1 MNLTKHLQC
10 TKLYSISL
18 LSFLTKKK
26 DTSESTKLCERQDV
40 AYVYIYVYSLSTL
53 EPSNTE
59 YYSITG
65 HPNFILHNSSFE
77 RVEQFKYFGKT
88 LMNQN
93 SILEE
98 IKRRLR
104 SVNSCYHLVQNLLSS
119 TLPSKNIKVKIQRPI
134 IVPVVLYGC
143 ETWLLKLQEE
153 CRLKVSENKVLKR
166 ISGHKT
172 DKVTEKQRKLDNEEL
187 TDMNSSLNVIQ
198 VIKEK

>member
-1 MNLTKHLQC
+1 
-10 TKLYSISL
+10 
-18 LSFLTKKK
+18 
-26 DTSESTKLCERQDV
+26 
-40 AYVYIYVYSLSTL
+40 
-53 EPSNTE
+53 
-59 YYSITG
+59 
-65 HPNFILHNSSFE
+65 
-77 RVEQFKYFGKT
+77 
-88 LMNQN
+88 MNQN